1 MRSRSTTLL
10 AYRSPSRGGN
20 PLSPG
25 GAAALSWWS
34 CPAATRER
42 QLEVGN
48 VDFEVGVIRF
58 EDGLTTSGGHAG
70 NKGWCGRSR

>member
-1 MRSRSTTLL
+1 M
-10 AYRSPSRGGN
+10 
-20 PLSPG
+20 
-25 GAAALSWWS
+25 SWWS